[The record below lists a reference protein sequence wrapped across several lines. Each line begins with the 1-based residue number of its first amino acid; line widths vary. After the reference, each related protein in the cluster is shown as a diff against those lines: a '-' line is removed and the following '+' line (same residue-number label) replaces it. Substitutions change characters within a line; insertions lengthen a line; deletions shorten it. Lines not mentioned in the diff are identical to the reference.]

1 MRKRTFF
8 DDYTGRNF
16 NKATNIRAKGP
27 EDLVN
32 SMFKMLKDHVKTQ
45 RAGPSFWFLWLVN
58 TSKQYGTK
66 YKPPNTPVM
75 YQIFCRYKTLKNFHF
90 AYPVALARAPSLQ
103 S

>member
-16 NKATNIRAKGP
+16 NKATNIQGKGP
-27 EDLVN
+27 ED
-32 SMFKMLKDHVKTQ
+32 HVKTH

-58 TSKQYGTK
+58 TSNQYGTK